1 MNAAERVRPNLRH
14 HEPMSRHTSWR
25 VGGPADVYFEPQDLP
40 QLQAFLADLPAG
52 MPLLWV
58 GLGSNLLVR
67 DGGFRGAVVCL
78 GKGFAGIEPLDERT
92 LRAGAAV
99 PCAKLAQHLGRVGL
113 AGGEFLAGIPGTVG
127 GALAMN
133 AGAHGGETWQRVR
146 AALTVDRHGNTH
158 RRTPADYRIAY
169 RSVEGPPDEWFI
181 GAEFAFEPSTPQQ
194 VQAAIHALLRR
205 RAATQPL
212 RQANA
217 GSVFRNPPGD
227 HAARLIE
234 AANLKG
240 LTVGRA
246 QVSTVH
252 ANFIVN
258 LGGARAAD
266 IETLIDTVQ
275 QRVEA
280 AFGVRLEPEVRRVGE
295 AV

>member
-14 HEPMSRHTSWR
+14 HESMSRHTSWR

-181 GAEFAFEPSTPQQ
+181 GAEFAFEPADAES

-240 LTVGRA
+240 LTIGRA